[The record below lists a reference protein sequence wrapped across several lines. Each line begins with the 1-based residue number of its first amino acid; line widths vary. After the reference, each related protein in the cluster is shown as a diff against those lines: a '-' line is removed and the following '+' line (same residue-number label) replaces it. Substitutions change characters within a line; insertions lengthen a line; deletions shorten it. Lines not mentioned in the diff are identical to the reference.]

1 MADSY
6 KPNMGLRRFK
16 EIMFILWL
24 GVVLIIAISLVTYNP
39 ADSQLVND
47 PLGSERITNQIGLVG
62 ARISEVLFALFG
74 FCAYGILIFLVY
86 IGYAFLWSN
95 VSWLKIRYDIIAVK
109 IIGFTLLLLSLCAL
123 VAVVKI
129 PFMEGLETSFNFNK
143 GGHLGYLT
151 FEHTKVFLG
160 YNGTILGMLILFIM
174 GFYLFTDCS
183 IIVVCEAVG
192 AMVLAI
198 LTPRSTISRFVNWLR
213 GDSDTVADK
222 QTVAGAESDNSD
234 FGIRVV
240 KSAAEDPVS
249 EAVAAPAAKPAED
262 DLIRVREKAG
272 FADSEVTAS
281 TPAEDSVP
289 VTAAAAKEKKP
300 VVSPSVPVRSPDE
313 LNVPAAENPRNS
325 MTAVSPIPEYGRP
338 NLGGDSEEDL
348 YIPGLGAA
356 DPDKIREKDPE
367 PEMPD
372 VQENELSE
380 SSGPSIDFGEM
391 DRTFSET
398 EAEEDKVIPAV
409 SGHRHTNVLP
419 PRSRGSEET
428 EAGSSGSENAVKT
441 ENCAAVT
448 ENGISRSSNAGNA
461 AGDPEVSPVVSSAAS
476 EVPPVTVPVADSPAS
491 ESVPEN
497 GLRSQ
502 TMSLN
507 PAAATASEESAA
519 QGSAG
524 TDSAPA
530 APAVMAPLGSG
541 RLPDPSVQENISAT
555 SVTTTGGEN
564 QVSPQDRVYP
574 DMHGGSP
581 LQNPGADRMIRE
593 EVQKR
598 SDSRVYEPGV
608 RDGVT
613 GTRAESDAAVR
624 EERDSGWNAFDLSA
638 SDDKEENSGSVYQDD
653 SGYQKNVSRS
663 SDTDLSAPETDD
675 GYTGGFHDVQAD
687 NYNVINFSDVREQ
700 RKAELQEPD
709 FDEPFGDLPSGF
721 SRVDDEEDR
730 GHNEND
736 LGNGFSAEAASS
748 PDDTPADAGQ
758 EDVITRVRDPD
769 IPSSINFHDG
779 YYDVE
784 VHGVFPPT
792 SIFKSSPVISAVD
805 STAMDQTADNLDRV
819 LRDYRFKAHVAFEP
833 QLDAE
838 GNKMYDDE
846 GNEIFKP
853 RLNADGN
860 RMYDAEGNVLPQKLY
875 ECGPVIT
882 RYYLD
887 LEPGQTCSKLL
898 KITSDI
904 SRALKSEGVVMIQP
918 QISGSSYVG
927 VDIPN
932 RKRQTICM
940 RELLEAP
947 EFVNSKGAL
956 TAILG
961 RDVSGKTFVYDI
973 AQAPHLLI
981 AGTTGSG
988 KSVGINV
995 ILVSLMMRHTPETL
1009 RLILIDPKQV
1019 EFSVYKD
1026 VPHLLTPVITD
1037 MKKAFSA
1044 LKWACDEM
1052 ERRYTLLSYFE
1063 VRKLEVFNEKVRQW
1077 ISEGQPRKD
1086 PTWNPQD
1093 SMEPEAPYLKPLPF
1107 IFVVVDE
1114 FADIMLSLKKQKN
1127 EIESAISRLTAKAR
1141 AVGIHLLL
1149 ATQSPRKE
1157 FITGQIKANLPSQI
1171 AFKVKS
1177 NIESQLVLGVKGA
1190 EGLLGRGDMLAKL
1203 NGDTADLRRLH
1214 GAFASDDEINMF
1226 TEAWRA
1232 RGKPEYVDK
1241 VTEMFVEQDSDGADV
1256 GVGAGGGNSLE
1267 NDPLYSKIVDFC
1279 RDLKMRNKGVSIS
1292 LIQRQFS
1299 IGYNRAANFVTA
1311 LEENGVV
1318 SPATGGNGVRDILID

>member
-6 KPNMGLRRFK
+6 KPNMGLRRIK

-123 VAVVKI
+123 VAVVKL
-129 PFMEGLETSFNFNK
+129 PFIEGLETSFNFNK

-151 FEHTKVFLG
+151 FEHTKLFLG

-183 IIVVCEAVG
+183 IIVICEAVG
-192 AMVLAI
+192 ALVIAVF
-198 LTPRSTISRFVNWLR
+198 TPRSTISRFVSWLR
-213 GDSDTVADK
+213 GNSDTASES
-222 QTVAGAESDNSD
+222 QLENQSASDNSD
-234 FGIRVV
+234 FGIKVV
-240 KSAAEDPVS
+240 KSVSEDPVS
-249 EAVAAPAAKPAED
+249 DSVASPAVKPAED
-262 DLIRVREKAG
+262 VTIRIREKTVL
-272 FADSEVTAS
+272 ADSEGTKS
-281 TPAEDSVP
+281 LPEKDSVFNSNTEAEMDEKHPAGSPAVSVKKQDNNAP
-289 VTAAAAKEKKP
+289 VAKKTAE
-300 VVSPSVPVRSPDE
+300 SV
-313 LNVPAAENPRNS
+313 A
-325 MTAVSPIPEYGRP
+325 AVSPVPEYGRP
-338 NLGGDSEEDL
+338 NLGEDSEEDL

-356 DPDKIREKDPE
+356 DPDKVRDNAPE
-367 PEMPD
+367 QDAISE
-372 VQENELSE
+372 QESDLLENA
-380 SSGPSIDFGEM
+380 GPSIDFREM

-398 EAEEDKVIPAV
+398 EEDDRVIPAV
-409 SGHRHTNVLP
+409 SGHQHTNVLP
-419 PRSRGSEET
+419 PRPRAPEDDRESGHADSTDNSGET
-428 EAGSSGSENAVKT
+428 EVRTPVSG
-441 ENCAAVT
+441 
-448 ENGISRSSNAGNA
+448 
-461 AGDPEVSPVVSSAAS
+461 
-476 EVPPVTVPVADSPAS
+476 
-491 ESVPEN
+491 
-497 GLRSQ
+497 
-502 TMSLN
+502 
-507 PAAATASEESAA
+507 
-519 QGSAG
+519 
-524 TDSAPA
+524 
-530 APAVMAPLGSG
+530 
-541 RLPDPSVQENISAT
+541 SAT
-555 SVTTTGGEN
+555 SVSPENSPVAARPAESISAVGISSDDRTSNQEVTTGEPEKSLSRDTYG
-564 QVSPQDRVYP
+564 VSSADVPPPSPAPAPLSSQPFSEAAVQRPVAETAAETRSNGTSVSSEERVYP
-574 DMHGGSP
+574 DMHDRSP
-581 LQNPGADRMIRE
+581 LQNPGADRMGRE
-593 EVQKR
+593 ETQQR
-598 SDSRVYEPGV
+598 PDSRVYEPGL
-608 RDGVT
+608 RENMSGI
-613 GTRAESDAAVR
+613 RAEANTAIGEESDR
-624 EERDSGWNAFDLSA
+624 GWNSFDLSA
-638 SDDKEENSGSVYQDD
+638 SDGKKSDSVSVYQDD

-663 SDTDLSAPETDD
+663 SDTDLSAPESDD
-675 GYTGGFHDVQAD
+675 GYSGSLHDTQTD

-709 FDEPFGDLPSGF
+709 FDETFGDLPSGF
-721 SRVDDEEDR
+721 SRVDDEEATEDAHDDKSF
-730 GHNEND
+730 GSGFSNENAATVTSG
-736 LGNGFSAEAASS
+736 LPGEAASGDES
-748 PDDTPADAGQ
+748 LPDGRQ
-758 EDVITRVRDPD
+758 EDAITRVRDPD

-784 VHGVFPPT
+784 VHGKFPPT
-792 SIFKSSPVISAVD
+792 SIFKSSPVISAAD

-819 LRDYRFKAHVAFEP
+819 LKDYRFKAHVAFEP
-833 QLDAE
+833 RLDAE
-838 GNKMYDDE
+838 GNKMYDAE
-846 GNEIFKP
+846 GNELFKP
-853 RLNADGN
+853 RLDAAGN
-860 RMYDAEGNVLPQKLY
+860 RMYDAEGNELPQKLY

-904 SRALKSEGVVMIQP
+904 SRALVSDGEVMIQP

-932 RKRQTICM
+932 RKRKTISM
-940 RELLEAP
+940 RELLESP

-961 RDVSGKTFVYDI
+961 RDVSGKPFVYDI

-1019 EFSVYKD
+1019 EFSVYKN

-1037 MKKAFSA
+1037 MRKAFSA

-1052 ERRYTLLSYFE
+1052 ERRYTLLSFFE
-1063 VRKLEVFNEKVRQW
+1063 VRKLEIFNEKVRQW

-1149 ATQSPRKE
+1149 ATQTPRKE

-1190 EGLLGRGDMLAKL
+1190 EGLLGRGDMLARL

-1241 VTEMFVEQDSDGADV
+1241 ITEMFVDQDADSTEV
-1256 GVGAGGGNSLE
+1256 GSSGGNSLE

-1311 LEENGVV
+1311 LEQNGVV